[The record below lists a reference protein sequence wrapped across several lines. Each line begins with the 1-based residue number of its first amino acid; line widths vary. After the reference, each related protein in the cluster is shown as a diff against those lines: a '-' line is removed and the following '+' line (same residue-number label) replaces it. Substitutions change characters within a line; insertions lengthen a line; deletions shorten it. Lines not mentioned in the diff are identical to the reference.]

1 MKPAHSPVKS
11 DQSTKTR
18 SGRPTVAPARHNP
31 DASPSQQKTVSAK
44 QRKGAT
50 VSNRSQQVAEQPTP
64 SQPEQPLTSTT
75 GFDQIQIDFTARFEQ
90 IAEAQS
96 QKFADLVAD
105 LSSRVREEVAL
116 QLRAEYDPV
125 IQDMQQQIDRL
136 QARMDQPQNSTSHS
150 DTAEQV
156 VRQPAQI
163 EQAVHRLTDLTQQQQ
178 DKDDSK
184 ARQQKEKN
192 AVLRNFPKSAEETQ
206 ESLQGQVDD
215 LLSTDM
221 GLSVSCAGARR
232 VMTKADAAQG
242 LVIVQFK
249 SKEDKKTVF
258 RAKGKLRGNPTG
270 LDDDLTQLQQKRK
283 QAAWSAFK
291 AAKAAGKRTQW
302 RAEKLF
308 IMEGER
314 FVEHKVLDL

>member
-1 MKPAHSPVKS
+1 MV
-11 DQSTKTR
+11 
-18 SGRPTVAPARHNP
+18 PARHNS
-31 DASPSQQKTVSAK
+31 DASPFQQKAVSAK

-50 VSNRSQQVAEQPTP
+50 VSNQSQQVADQPTP
-64 SQPEQPLTSTT
+64 SQPEQPLTSST
-75 GFDQIQIDFTARFEQ
+75 GFDQIQADFTRRIEQ
-90 IAEAQS
+90 LAEAQK
-96 QKFADLVAD
+96 QQVVEFMAD
-105 LSSRVREEVAL
+105 LSSRVREEIARE
-116 QLRAEYDPV
+116 LRAEYDPI

-136 QARMDQPQNSTSHS
+136 QARMDQPQCSTSQS
-150 DTAEQV
+150 DTAEQP

-206 ESLQGQVDD
+206 ESLQSQVDD
-215 LLSTDM
+215 LLSSDM
-221 GLSVSCAGARR
+221 GLSVTCAGAKR
-232 VMTKADAAQG
+232 VMTKADAVQG
-242 LVIVQFK
+242 LVIVQFR
-249 SKEDKKTVF
+249 SKEDKKAVF
-258 RAKGKLRGNPTG
+258 RAKGQLRGNPTG